1 MNQPKNFT
9 KKLTIISILSTI
21 GAAVSIWQTRLFH
34 LTRAGSGGGNH
45 SFCNIGQA
53 FDCTA
58 IEMSPYAEVFGGL
71 PLSGFAIAGY
81 LVILILSLYGFSE
94 AYRSNIRKLLLVFSG
109 IAVLFSIAYLIIM
122 IGTIGKFCLLCL
134 GVDAINFLILI
145 LAFSLPSEK
154 ETYMPFKSINL
165 QQLAGVGTVALVAAF
180 LITKA
185 SNPQD
190 GMKRE
195 DMNDIVESVL
205 TTPVTPIELPSD
217 TPIIGK
223 ADAPITIV
231 KFFDFQ
237 CPACKMAANAVHPLL
252 KRYPNDVKFA
262 FLNFPLDMGCN
273 PVIKNKM
280 HEFACEAAAL
290 AVCANQQGKFEQA
303 YDILFENQASFEI
316 GKIADL
322 LSSIPAIDMN
332 KLKECSALPST
343 MEKIKAEIELGT
355 KSKIEST
362 PTFFLNGKKIVGG
375 MPTNLWIEII
385 DKTLKNKN

>member
-1 MNQPKNFT
+1 
-9 KKLTIISILSTI
+9 
-21 GAAVSIWQTRLFH
+21 
-34 LTRAGSGGGNH
+34 
-45 SFCNIGQA
+45 
-53 FDCTA
+53 
-58 IEMSPYAEVFGGL
+58 
-71 PLSGFAIAGY
+71 
-81 LVILILSLYGFSE
+81 
-94 AYRSNIRKLLLVFSG
+94 
-109 IAVLFSIAYLIIM
+109 
-122 IGTIGKFCLLCL
+122 
-134 GVDAINFLILI
+134 
-145 LAFSLPSEK
+145 
-154 ETYMPFKSINL
+154 
-165 QQLAGVGTVALVAAF
+165 
-180 LITKA
+180 
-185 SNPQD
+185 
-190 GMKRE
+190 MKRE

-322 LSSIPAIDMN
+322 LSAIPAIDVN
-332 KLKECSALPST
+332 KLKECAALPST

-362 PTFFLNGKKIVGG
+362 PTFFLNGKKVVGG